1 MQVETLKP
9 VLKAPGTK
17 CLKLKCDKLLSS
29 FAFNCNLRHYTK
41 VVERFT
47 ANYVF
52 ALGIARFLSCAHWAG
67 GL

>member
-1 MQVETLKP
+1 
-9 VLKAPGTK
+9 
-17 CLKLKCDKLLSS
+17 
-29 FAFNCNLRHYTK
+29 LRHYAK

-67 GL
+67 VIENKHSTDSNIESARLHEHST